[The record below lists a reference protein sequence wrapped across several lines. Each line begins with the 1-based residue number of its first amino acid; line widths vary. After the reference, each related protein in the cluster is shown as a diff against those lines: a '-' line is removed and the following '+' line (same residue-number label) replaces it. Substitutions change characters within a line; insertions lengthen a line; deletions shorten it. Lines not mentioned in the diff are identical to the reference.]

1 MSEKKLLELSFPKGK
16 RIGVFAMLVAC
27 FALWG
32 LLNNMTDNLV
42 PAFQKI
48 FTMDQSRA
56 GLIQVAFYGAYAVL
70 AIFASIL
77 VEEFSYRVGVLI
89 GLAVPGRKKRP
100 AAWAASLVF
109 VAAYVPLMGKFL
121 PYLLGDR
128 VAIED
133 IYR

>member
-1 MSEKKLLELSFPKGK
+1 MLLIMHLILKKKK
-16 RIGVFAMLVAC
+16 RKKKKNNAAM
-27 FALWG
+27 
-32 LLNNMTDNLV
+32 
-42 PAFQKI
+42 
-48 FTMDQSRA
+48 
-56 GLIQVAFYGAYAVL
+56 
-70 AIFASIL
+70 
-77 VEEFSYRVGVLI
+77 VGVLI

>member
-1 MSEKKLLELSFPKGK
+1 MNRLFDAANRYLKDCTWKDIAILKVCL
-16 RIGVFAMLVAC
+16 C
-27 FALWG
+27 AL
-32 LLNNMTDNLV
+32 
-42 PAFQKI
+42 
-48 FTMDQSRA
+48 
-56 GLIQVAFYGAYAVL
+56 
-70 AIFASIL
+70 
-77 VEEFSYRVGVLI
+77 GVLI